1 VRGGERRSLSIPS
14 RIPEYYSDKL
24 AHLGQE
30 LREPAARKALE
41 INIAMRYIEE
51 HFTGS

>member
-1 VRGGERRSLSIPS
+1 VEASGDRFQYRA
-14 RIPEYYSDKL
+14 RIAEYYSDKL

-30 LREPAARKALE
+30 LRELAARKVCE
-41 INIAMRYIEE
+41 INLAMRYIEA